1 MKSLKSKIV
10 ASVIAFTLVGG
21 AFAQNSF
28 AGSQE
33 PKKAVDLR
41 VKKVLNLPE
50 EGVTTP
56 NETFTFT
63 FEKVGKNGTDDQ
75 TDMPDLGPKTVV
87 YNNTKT
93 TDADTATAGK
103 QIVLRTENFLEGV
116 TFKESGQYTYKVT
129 ETKGNTNYMK
139 YSGAEYTVSIFVEK
153 DGADYVPT
161 SVQIRQDKNDD
172 GLPIDKASKTE
183 YTPGTDNTLDGNF
196 KFENNYDPVAGNNNP
211 GGKDLTD
218 DDKKG
223 FALTKE
229 IAGEN
234 PNTSEEFEFTLN
246 VTAPKGSHSD
256 IKASYVVVSGG
267 KDGAAQEV
275 AYGTDFKVNLKHGD
289 RIVFKEIL
297 LGSKVVAKETKA
309 GSYNVSIKDGSTV
322 NGVTA
327 TIENLTKG
335 LVVGDKDNANF
346 AQFVNTKQAATGL
359 LVDNLPFIA
368 LVAVAGA
375 GIAFFVKN
383 REEEEALA

>member
-10 ASVIAFTLVGG
+10 ASVLAFTLVGG

-28 AGSQE
+28 AGAQE
-33 PKKAVDLR
+33 PKKAVELR

-63 FEKVGKNGTDDQ
+63 FEKVGKNGTNDQ
-75 TDMPDLGPKTVV
+75 TKMPDLGPKTVV
-87 YNNTKT
+87 YDNTKT
-93 TDADTATAGK
+93 TDADTKTAGN
-103 QIVLRTENFLEGV
+103 QIVLRTEDFLKGV
-116 TFKESGQYTYKVT
+116 KFEESGQYTYKAK
-129 ETKGNTNYMK
+129 ETDGSTKDMK
-139 YSGAEYTVSIFVEK
+139 YSQAEYTVSIFVEK
-153 DGADYVPT
+153 VGNAYLPT
-161 SVQIRQDKNDD
+161 SVVIKQDKDD
-172 GLPIDKASKTE
+172 AGDDKTDGKVD
-183 YTPGTDNTLDGNF
+183 YQPGTDDKMDGNF
-196 KFENNYDPVAGNNNP
+196 KFTNNFDPAKGNDNP
-211 GGKDLTD
+211 SGPEITD

-246 VTAPKGSHSD
+246 VTAPVGSHSD
-256 IKASYVVVSGG
+256 KKASYVVVSGG
-267 KDGAAQEV
+267 TAGDAQEV

-297 LGSKVVAKETKA
+297 LGSKVKAQETKA
-309 GSYNVSIKDGSTV
+309 GSYNVSIKAGTV
-322 NGVTA
+322 NGETA
-327 TIENLTKG
+327 TIENLMSG

-368 LVAVAGA
+368 LVTVAVAG
-375 GIAFFVKN
+375 IFFFMKN
-383 REEEEALA
+383 RQDEEALA

>member
-1 MKSLKSKIV
+1 MKSFKNKIV
-10 ASVIAFTLVGG
+10 ACALAFTLVGG

-28 AGSQE
+28 AGEQE
-33 PKKAVDLR
+33 TKKAVDLKI
-41 VKKVLNLPE
+41 KKVLNLPA

-56 NETFTFT
+56 AETFTFT

-75 TDMPDLGPKTVV
+75 TGMPDLGPKTVV
-87 YNNTKT
+87 YDNTKT
-93 TDADTATAGK
+93 TDADTQTAGK
-103 QIVLRTENFLEGV
+103 QIVLRTENFLDGI
-116 TFKESGQYTYKVT
+116 TFTESGQYTYKAK
-129 ETKGNTNYMK
+129 ETTGSTKDMT
-139 YSGAEYTVSIFVEK
+139 YSQAEYTVSIFVEK
-153 DGADYVPT
+153 VGDTYVPT
-161 SVQIRQDKNDD
+161 SVVIKQDKDDAGNDKTD
-172 GLPIDKASKTE
+172 GKVD
-183 YTPGTDNTLDGNF
+183 YQPGTDDNMDGNF
-196 KFENNYDPVAGNNNP
+196 KFTNNFDPAKGNDNP
-211 GGKDLTD
+211 GGTDLTE

-246 VTAPKGSHSD
+246 VTAPVGSHSD
-256 IKASYVVVSGG
+256 KKASYVVVSGG
-267 KDGAAQEV
+267 TASDPTEV
-275 AYGTDFKVNLKHGD
+275 TYGDDFKVNLKHGD

-309 GSYNVSIKDGSTV
+309 GSYNVSIKAGTV
-322 NGVTA
+322 NGEKA
-327 TIENLTKG
+327 TIENLTSG